1 MRPSSSAPKRSAPW
15 PLRSYQF
22 TPAETSQGGSW
33 WALAPWSVVGLL
45 VALFLSGVCLT
56 GFQGVMD
63 FALAGGSSDGEA
75 TVALAQGSAARAVG
89 SAAAVRLVPFF
100 AAPMAMTQLAVVS
113 PVCVLLGAVILSGF
127 HAPRASRKPD
137 GRLPSKQMPS
147 HDPAPGLE
155 RGVLE
160 RAYSREAV
168 AGTRIDVGEHETST
182 RPAV

>member
-1 MRPSSSAPKRSAPW
+1 AWGIGMVI
-15 PLRSYQF
+15 
-22 TPAETSQGGSW
+22 G

-63 FALAGGSSDGEA
+63 FALAGGCSDGEA

-113 PVCVLLGAVILSGF
+113 PLCVALGTIVLPGF
-127 HAPRASRKPD
+127 LALRGSRADHRRSLASQKPRCDPTP
-137 GRLPSKQMPS
+137 RLETG
-147 HDPAPGLE
+147 A
-155 RGVLE
+155 LE
-160 RAYSREAV
+160 RAYARRASIGA
-168 AGTRIDVGEHETST
+168 RIEVGEHETSS